1 MSPSPGRFSNN
12 PVLPANLP
20 DFSAVRLQPV
30 APGFRR
36 YLLLHGFLLTIAL
49 TLGAGL
55 FGALV
60 WGRLAG
66 WLLSGA
72 GLLIMLL
79 VLLHGWLDP
88 RYRGWAV
95 REHDL
100 IARHGVIWRRT
111 VILPLVRVQHVETA
125 SGPLERFFG
134 LMRLQCFSAGGAS
147 ADVVFHGLSTET
159 ALRVRAH
166 LLKRIADEGGADSEG
181 RGTAMAGDS

>member
-1 MSPSPGRFSNN
+1 MNPLPGPFSNH
-12 PVLPANLP
+12 PVSPENLP
-20 DFSAVRLQPV
+20 DFSTVPLEPV
-30 APGFRR
+30 APRFRS
-36 YLLLHGFLLTIAL
+36 YLLIHGFLLTLAL
-49 TLGAGL
+49 VLGAGL
-55 FGALV
+55 FGGLV
-60 WGRLAG
+60 WGRMAG

-79 VLLHGWLDP
+79 VLLHAWLDP

-125 SGPLERFFG
+125 SGPLERLFD

-147 ADVVFHGLSTET
+147 ADVVFHGLSTEK
-159 ALRVRAH
+159 ALRIRAH
-166 LLKRIADEGGADSEG
+166 LLERISEDGIAQG
-181 RGTAMAGDS
+181 RGQLTEP